1 MELFICADATAD
13 CLTRLF
19 FIEEATRNIIWE
31 LLVILFCSIFSKSTR
46 LNSLQKMHKS
56 ASKHAK
62 YLKFLSFAFN
72 LACYAGCRWYWFKF
86 THFRSDEAA
95 FIPINYRVMNI
106 RLIAG
111 WKSCNQ
117 SYWCE
122 CFDREKWNE
131 KVWWSKSISK
141 KLFRK
146 KFHWR
151 GCWRLI
157 SLETVPTSFH
167 AALRRC
173 RWSALALTTGNLQSH
188 VNRSWVLPSEKMKT
202 DYNPLTFPI

>member
-1 MELFICADATAD
+1 
-13 CLTRLF
+13 
-19 FIEEATRNIIWE
+19 
-31 LLVILFCSIFSKSTR
+31 
-46 LNSLQKMHKS
+46 MH
-56 ASKHAK
+56 
-62 YLKFLSFAFN
+62 
-72 LACYAGCRWYWFKF
+72 AGCRWYWFKF
-86 THFRSDEAA
+86 IHFRSDAAA
-95 FIPINYRVMNI
+95 FIPINYRVMNM

-173 RWSALALTTGNLQSH
+173 RWSALALTTGNRMWTGVGFCLLRRWKLITIH
-188 VNRSWVLPSEKMKT
+188 LLFPFKHLMGRIGVERKKEKIPSERTISGMAI
-202 DYNPLTFPI
+202 NSP